1 MRSSVIAAMIAAAMT
16 SGRRAAPAGGIVM
29 SGAVVTAALFANLG
43 GGVNVGNGST
53 YSAVAIPAP
62 TRRLWGGQSEA
73 CPHKCRLVGT
83 APRRLP
89 TLRFRHPAA
98 DVIPQ
103 AGHPRN

>member
-16 SGRRAAPAGGIVM
+16 SGRRAAPTGGMVM

-43 GGVNVGNGST
+43 GGVNVGDGST

-62 TRRLWGGQSEA
+62 TGKAKRA
-73 CPHKCRLVGT
+73 HHKCRLVGT